1 MKNYKQIAKQ
11 NNQNKRHFFNLYA
24 NRNIFKSQNT
34 SLAIDDYQSMKN
46 KPILYVKNLY
56 KKYPHKK
63 KPTINNISFNVYPGQ
78 FHAFVGANG
87 AGKTTTIKCLIGAY
101 ARWSGSILI
110 NGKKN
115 TSIAAKKDLGY
126 IPENA
131 RFPAKMNTFSYLVWM
146 ARLSGLKH
154 ANAKIFAV
162 RKLNELNMWKLRRRN
177 PNTFS
182 SGQKKKILLAQATI
196 NDPSILIM
204 DEPAANLDPKARL
217 DLYMTLNKLAQQGKA
232 IFISS
237 HVLAELDKYA
247 NAVTILDG
255 GKIIFNGTI
264 KELYDKYADRKIQI
278 LASNMTKLK
287 TILNQMNI
295 SYEWNLS
302 NDKIVVSYT
311 SVKQENDFLYKIIKD
326 KNIQLLSYEEIGNKL
341 DDIYAKLIKYGSVD
355 TMDKKDV

>member
-1 MKNYKQIAKQ
+1 MKTYKEIIQRNKQ
-11 NNQNKRHFFNLYA
+11 NIKHFLRQYKNS
-24 NRNIFKSQNT
+24 NIFKSQNT
-34 SLAIDDYQSMKN
+34 TLAISNYQSMKN
-46 KPILYVKNLY
+46 KPILYVSNLY

-78 FHAFVGANG
+78 FHAFIGANG

-101 ARWSGSILI
+101 AKWSGTILI

-115 TSIAAKKDLGY
+115 TSINAKKDLGY

-131 RFPAKMNTFSYLVWM
+131 RFPAKMSCLSYLIWM

-154 ANAKIFAV
+154 TQAKIFAI

-217 DLYMTLNKLAQQGKA
+217 DLYMTLNKLAKNGKA

-247 NAVTILDG
+247 NSVTILDG
-255 GKIIFNGTI
+255 GKIIFNGAVND
-264 KELYDKYADRKIQI
+264 LYEKYTDRKIQI
-278 LASNMTKLK
+278 SATNMKKLK
-287 TILNQMNI
+287 IILDDMNI
-295 SYEWNLS
+295 SYENNLS
-302 NDKIVVSYT
+302 NDKIIASFP
-311 SVKQENDFLYKIIKD
+311 SVQQVNNLLQKIIQNEDIK
-326 KNIQLLSYEEIGNKL
+326 LLSYEEIGNKL
-341 DDIYAKLIKYGSVD
+341 DDIYAKLVKYGSVD